1 MHQHM
6 HNLQH
11 WIGRR
16 SFGAHVLV
24 ALVLAACALI
34 LAVSVGSV
42 SIPFALVMRTL
53 WASWWPMSAG
63 DIPQQTQTII
73 MTIRVPRV
81 LLVGLTGA
89 ALSATGAAYQGL
101 FRNALADPYI
111 IGVASGAG
119 LGAIGMV
126 AIGGIVWLGSLA
138 LPVGAF
144 VGALAVVGIVFGIA
158 ARRRVYS
165 NNDLILAG
173 IALGTLASA
182 MTTFVMIQLG
192 RQTTQLLAFLLGSFA
207 NVGWDAVWIVAV
219 SVLIGLVCLA
229 IVARDL
235 NVLLFSE
242 EQALFL
248 GVNVVRVRWLA
259 VLGATVMS
267 ATAVAFHGLI
277 GFVGIIVPHSLRL
290 LIGSD
295 HRRLI
300 PLAAVYGGVFLMLAD
315 LLARTLLA
323 PRELPLGIVTAA
335 IGAPFFLWQLM
346 TTKRGIV

>member
-1 MHQHM
+1 MRQHM
-6 HNLQH
+6 HNLHH
-11 WIGRR
+11 WISQR

-24 ALVLAACALI
+24 ACGIALMALV

-42 SIPFALVMRTL
+42 SIPFDVIMRVL
-53 WASWWPMSAG
+53 GASWWPALAS
-63 DIPQQTQTII
+63 DVSPQMQTIVLS
-73 MTIRVPRV
+73 IRVPRV
-81 LLVGLTGA
+81 VLVALTGA

-119 LGAIGMV
+119 LGAMIMV
-126 AIGGIVWLGSLA
+126 AVGGIVWLGSMA

-144 VGALAVVGIVFGIA
+144 IGALAVVAVVFGIA
-158 ARRRVYS
+158 ARRQAYS

-207 NVGWDAVWIVAV
+207 NVGWDAVWIVAA
-219 SVLIGLVCLA
+219 SVVVGMACLVIA
-229 IVARDL
+229 ARDL

-248 GVNVVRVRWLA
+248 GINVSRVRWLV
-259 VLGATVMS
+259 VLGATLMS

-290 LIGSD
+290 LVGSD

-300 PLAAVYGGVFLMLAD
+300 PLAAIYGGVFLMIAD

-323 PRELPLGIVTAA
+323 PQELPLGIVTAT

-346 TTKRGIV
+346 TSKRGIA